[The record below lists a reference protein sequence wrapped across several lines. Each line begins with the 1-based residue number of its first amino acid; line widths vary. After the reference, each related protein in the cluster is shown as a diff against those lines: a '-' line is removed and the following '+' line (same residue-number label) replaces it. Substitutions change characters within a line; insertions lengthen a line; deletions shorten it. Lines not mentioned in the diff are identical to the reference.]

1 MAYATRELF
10 FKPTLLGEI
19 SFNQFPSASGV
30 NFDFQIHPYRKGSG
44 LPKSSNRSHKMELR
58 KW

>member
-1 MAYATRELF
+1 LF